1 LRRLRGLLL
10 GCLLWLLRSLLRLLR
25 IAAVGI
31 TVIGQVRHTGALLL
45 LIALRLVANRRL
57 LLSTFLAG
65 VVGARH
71 RRTGQDG
78 AHSCDPRQEGPRSSK
93 RNRCH
98 HGLPPNWSHEYTPS
112 WGRQDRFGQTLLYLT
127 ACRTHAAIDFGAR
140 QGHLAQ
146 ADVVIVVRN

>member
-1 LRRLRGLLL
+1 LRRLWGLLL

-31 TVIGQVRHTGALLL
+31 TVIGQVRRTGALLL

-78 AHSCDPRQEGPRSSK
+78 AHICDPRQEGPRSSN

-98 HGLPPNWSHEYTPS
+98 HGPQLEPQVHTVV
-112 WGRQDRFGQTLLYLT
+112 GDDRTVSAKPCSTSRPAGHATL
-127 ACRTHAAIDFGAR
+127 DFGAR